1 MTTAFKI
8 VGSDRLAECESPLRD
23 WRVYDDA
30 AHVAQSLQPDA
41 PVFCYSAESL
51 RARAQA
57 FLDGFP
63 GAVSY
68 AVKANSGP
76 DVILALAGAG
86 MTVFDVASVEEM
98 ALVRSLV
105 PRAVFHYHNPVK
117 SRLEI
122 ATASSV
128 YGCRRFAAD
137 DAQEVAKIAAVVGNA
152 DGVEVAVRF
161 RLAAHGASA
170 HDFSSKFGAT
180 PEEAVGLLR
189 QAVELGFAPVLTFHP
204 GSQCL
209 EPRAFARHIQEAAS
223 IARQAGVELT
233 ALNVGGGFPAR
244 YLAGPV
250 PPLEDY
256 FHVIGVAAEQAFGGN
271 IPALECEPGRGLV
284 APAFSLLTRVKLVRP
299 RRREVFINDGI
310 YGALME
316 VSQAPVLMPLF
327 RVLRDGRTLGGEA
340 AAFTVYGP
348 TCDPMDR
355 LPAPLMLPAGIAE
368 DDFIE
373 FGAMG
378 AYGAATA
385 TRFNGYEIKDTVP
398 VRHTFAA

>member
-8 VGSDRLAECESPLRD
+8 VGSDRVAEHENAPRA

-30 AHVAQSLQPDA
+30 ADVAQSLRPDA

-51 RARAQA
+51 RARVRS

-63 GAVSY
+63 GEVSY

-76 DVILALAGAG
+76 DVILAMAGAG

-105 PRAVFHYHNPVK
+105 PRAAFHYHNPVK

-122 ATASSV
+122 ATAHSV

-137 DAQEVAKIAAVVGNA
+137 DAQEIAKIAAVVENT
-152 DGVEVAVRF
+152 DGIEVAVRF
-161 RLAAHGASA
+161 RLTASGASA

-180 PEEAVGLLR
+180 PEEAVELMR
-189 QAVELGFAPVLTFHP
+189 QAVQLGFAPVLTFHP

-223 IARQAGVELT
+223 IARQAGVAVT

-256 FHVIGVAAEQAFGGN
+256 FHVIGAAAEEAFPEKV
-271 IPALECEPGRGLV
+271 PALECEPGRGLV

-327 RVLRDGRTLGGEA
+327 RVLRDGRTLGCDA
-340 AAFTVYGP
+340 AGFTVYGP

-355 LPAPLMLPAGIAE
+355 LPAQLLLPADIAE

-398 VRHTFAA
+398 VRQAYAG